1 MIKILYSLSIAS
13 QGVSGIPKDSR
24 RLGKILAESD
34 LFNVDYLLIPR
45 ETNLFKIWQKNSIFK
60 EARLISSITS
70 NASFS
75 AMHLQMGTLLKA
87 LISPKKR
94 PLKRASKIHETQV
107 QNFFWPEL
115 GPILRNERR
124 YFFVPNLDLRS
135 IYLRAKLKSPFVF
148 KSEHQVYIQQHID
161 PIYPNKKTKFVV
173 RIHDILPITHPQ
185 FFSPRSI
192 SIFTIGLKSLLKN
205 QSITWVFD
213 TEHQRLQFN
222 DVFGQK
228 HKTEVIGCAIPSIA
242 SKKHKHKKKQ
252 QFLVVNTLEP
262 RKQTLKVIES
272 FLSAQVQGLI
282 PKGYKLIIVGNRGW
296 MQDGLFE
303 KLSTGGFGTTVVHK
317 AYVSEFDLLEL
328 YRSSKFIVSASLA
341 EGFGLPPIE
350 GALAGCIPIVS
361 DIDAHRETLGEFAVF
376 FDPFLESLASVF
388 GRAVEQEARHSKNLS
403 RLKLKLEAD
412 FGEQAIEAKWRK
424 LIEKI
429 VSE

>member
-1 MIKILYSLSIAS
+1 MIKILYSLSMAS

-24 RLGKILAESD
+24 RLGRILAESEQ
-34 LFNVDYLLIPR
+34 FNVDYLMIPR
-45 ETNLFKIWQKNSIFK
+45 ETNQFKIWQESSIFK
-60 EARLISSITS
+60 EAGLVSSITS

-75 AMHLQMGTLLKA
+75 ARYLQAGTILKA
-87 LISPKKR
+87 LISPRKR
-94 PLKRASKIHETQV
+94 PLKRAFKTHETQL

-115 GPILRNERR
+115 GPILQSGSR

-135 IYLRAKLKSPFVF
+135 IYLRAKVRSPFAF

-161 PIYPNKKTKFVV
+161 PIYPNKNTNFII

-213 TEHQRLQFN
+213 TEHQRLQFIE
-222 DVFGQK
+222 VFGEK
-228 HKTEVIGCAIPSIA
+228 HKTEVIGCSITSIA
-242 SKKHKHKKKQ
+242 SYEPKQKKKR

-282 PKGYKLIIVGNRGW
+282 PKDYKLIIVGNKGW

-303 KLSTGGFGTTVVHK
+303 KLSTGAFGSNVVHK
-317 AYVSEFDLLEL
+317 PNVSEFQLFEL
-328 YRSSKFIVSASLA
+328 YRSSKFVVSASLA

-361 DIDAHRETLGEFAVF
+361 EIEAHRENLGEFAVY
-376 FDPFLESLASVF
+376 FDPFLDSLASVF
-388 GRAVEQEARHSKNLS
+388 GKALEQEVKHKANLS
-403 RLKLKLEAD
+403 RLKEKIEAD
-412 FGEQAIEAKWRK
+412 FSDLAIEIKWCK

-429 VSE
+429 VST